1 MSSDQS
7 SATSATQHVF
17 LLTILVI
24 ITVAFGLLIEPF
36 FGAIVWSV
44 VAGVLF
50 QPLFQRILGWCGGR
64 PNLAATITLTLI
76 ILLIIVPA
84 ILLGMA
90 LVNEAA
96 SFYLQIRD
104 GEIDFGRAFR
114 EFEAMLPTAVQ
125 AQLAEYG
132 MADFSE
138 IQARFG
144 ATIQNMLQFVAT
156 QAVNVGQ
163 GAFNLMLIWGVMLYL
178 TYFLLRDG
186 PELLGR
192 IAAMIPLTDDKL
204 AVLGDKFLVVIRATI
219 KGTFVV
225 ALLQGAIGGV
235 IFWLLDIRG
244 ALLWSVLMAALSLI
258 PAIGTGFVWVPV
270 GIYLLVTGSL
280 WAGIILLLCG
290 FFIISMVD
298 NVVRPILV
306 GRDTRLPDY
315 VVLISTLGGLQL
327 FGFNGIVIGPL
338 VAALF
343 IAIWS
348 IFAEVN
354 RGELVTTAV
363 QPADALA
370 PAPSPETAPNPS
382 E

>member
-1 MSSDQS
+1 L
-7 SATSATQHVF
+7 F

-24 ITVAFGLLIEPF
+24 ITIAFGLLIEPF

-50 QPLFQRILGWCGGR
+50 QPLFQRVLALCGGR

-114 EFEAMLPTAVQ
+114 EFEAMLPSAVQ

-156 QAVNVGQ
+156 QAFNVGQ
-163 GAFNLMLIWGVMLYL
+163 GAFNLMLILGVMLYL

-186 PELLGR
+186 PDLLGR
-192 IAAMIPLTDDKL
+192 IGAMIPLSDDKL

-258 PAIGTGFVWVPV
+258 PAIGTGFVWAPV

-280 WAGIILLLCG
+280 WEGVILLLCG

-354 RGELVTTAV
+354 RGEVVTTAEP
-363 QPADALA
+363 PAVAEPDTA
-370 PAPSPETAPNPS
+370 PAPLSTS
-382 E
+382 